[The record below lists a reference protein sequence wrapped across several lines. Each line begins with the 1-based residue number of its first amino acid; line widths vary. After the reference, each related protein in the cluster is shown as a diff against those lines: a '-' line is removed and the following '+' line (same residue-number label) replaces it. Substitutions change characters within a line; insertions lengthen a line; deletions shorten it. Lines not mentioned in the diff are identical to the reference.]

1 MYSFEYLLPTS
12 LQEAGALLETHDEAK
27 LLAGGM
33 SLLSAMK
40 LRLNRPSHLVDLRCV
55 PGIQGIRVE
64 PDAVVI
70 GAMTRHADVAASV
83 DVRRAIPALADLA
96 GGIGDRQVRNR
107 GTMGGSV
114 ANSDPAACYPAAV
127 VGLGALIVTTSRQI
141 AADDFFTGLFETAL
155 QPGEILVEIRFPRP
169 KRAAYVKYAQAASRF
184 ATVGVMAAQQHNGEV
199 RIGVTGA
206 KAWAY
211 RERRIE
217 ALLKQEMAPA
227 RVRAAELD
235 EDGYNGDL
243 HADALYRRHLVT
255 EIAARAVE
263 KMMAQGQPGQA

>member
-1 MYSFEYLLPTS
+1 MYSFEYLLPSS
-12 LQEAGALLETHDEAK
+12 LQEAQKLLESHDEAK

-40 LRLNRPSHLVDLRCV
+40 LRLNRPSHLVDLR
-55 PGIQGIRVE
+55 GIPAMKGIRVDA
-64 PDAVVI
+64 DAVVI
-70 GAMTRHADVAASV
+70 GAMMRHADVAASV
-83 DVRRAIPALADLA
+83 EVRAAIPALADLA

-107 GTMGGSV
+107 GTLGGSV
-114 ANSDPAACYPAAV
+114 ANSDPAACYPSAV
-127 VGLGALIVTTSRQI
+127 IGLGATIVTTSRRI

-155 QPGEILVEIRFPRP
+155 QRGEILVEIRFPRP
-169 KRAAYVKYAQAASRF
+169 KRAAYVKYTQAASRF
-184 ATVGVMAAQQHNGEV
+184 ATVGVMAVEHRNGEI

-206 KAWAY
+206 KSWAY

-217 ALLKQEMAPA
+217 ALLNQSLVPA
-227 RVRAAELD
+227 LVRAVELD
-235 EDGYNGDL
+235 EDGYNTDL

-263 KMMAQGQPGQA
+263 KLMGQGHSEQA